1 MVVEPPKT
9 ERLGV
14 NKLVGTG
21 GRVGRGERVDGLE
34 GGRAGIGERVDGL
47 GGGHACGAMYDDM
60 FAPPPR
66 GGRGSCGAF
75 ARVANGGVATRPRL
89 TRPRL
94 SKGKR
99 LYGPTVSSTTI
110 PELRAFLGP
119 YTVMPPRGTLA
130 SRRLVHHRTT
140 VSSMHPMMATA
151 GSARNQSAVAWPNL
165 AATAGGMDQWD
176 PADLKLLSPL
186 ACEPGGPL
194 QPRGSRSEV
203 APEPLPGEGG
213 RSVARPLRGLGC
225 C

>member
-1 MVVEPPKT
+1 MRLRLKLSGPVERLVVEPPKT

-151 GSARNQSAVAWPNL
+151 GSARNQSAVAWPSFFDEWEITV
-165 AATAGGMDQWD
+165 AACSMY
-176 PADLKLLSPL
+176 KK
-186 ACEPGGPL
+186 
-194 QPRGSRSEV
+194 
-203 APEPLPGEGG
+203 
-213 RSVARPLRGLGC
+213 
-225 C
+225 